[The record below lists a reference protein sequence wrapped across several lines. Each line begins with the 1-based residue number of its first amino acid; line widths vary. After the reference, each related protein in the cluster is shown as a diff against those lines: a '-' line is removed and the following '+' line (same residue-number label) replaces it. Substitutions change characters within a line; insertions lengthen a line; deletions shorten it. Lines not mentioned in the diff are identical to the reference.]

1 MHISEPGYGF
11 DSTLLTKYNP
21 MSFGGPPVTVETV
34 EEAEDLMRVDD
45 KESAIGKLSPQL
57 LNISSNLLFVLR
69 LLFILLV
76 IYVQETSL
84 RILTRTITICINYLL
99 EAMISIPYRNPW
111 DELV

>member
-1 MHISEPGYGF
+1 
-11 DSTLLTKYNP
+11 